1 MVIGTS
7 EERPGIR
14 NGNALRS
21 FLMDAF
27 RFALSETL
35 EHAWARAHPE
45 RSPAPPGGGGPG
57 GGGVPS
63 GLGGAAA
70 HAAVG
75 RAAVGGGAVACSSR
89 VLAEAAVLSYATSRC
104 WNLRSARLKLRA
116 SALHPV
122 DARNAAIHCAE
133 YLPECASGY
142 IRLQTYL

>member
-7 EERPGIR
+7 EDRPGIR

-57 GGGVPS
+57 GGGPGGGGVRS

-70 HAAVG
+70 
-75 RAAVGGGAVACSSR
+75 
-89 VLAEAAVLSYATSRC
+89 
-104 WNLRSARLKLRA
+104 
-116 SALHPV
+116 P
-122 DARNAAIHCAE
+122 
-133 YLPECASGY
+133 
-142 IRLQTYL
+142 